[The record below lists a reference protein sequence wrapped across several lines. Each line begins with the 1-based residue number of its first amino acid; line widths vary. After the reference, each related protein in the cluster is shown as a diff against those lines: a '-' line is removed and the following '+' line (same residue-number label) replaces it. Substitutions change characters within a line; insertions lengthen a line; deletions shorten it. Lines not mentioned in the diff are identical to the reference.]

1 MSTIRVVLVEDHE
14 LVRRG
19 ISLVLASLDGFEV
32 VGEAGG
38 GVEALALINSM
49 DPDIVLSDARMPR
62 LDGPGLVKE
71 CAQHHPGIPV
81 VMLTTFDDDDVVR
94 AAVDAGAAGFLLK
107 DSTPEAIAD
116 ALRAAVRGEMTLDP
130 RITRSLLASQPVD
143 PLASLTPTE
152 REVASMLATG
162 AANAEIASELHMS
175 HGTVKN
181 HVSSLLRKMHQS
193 DRTRLALYLAG
204 LDRPL

>member
-32 VGEAGG
+32 AGEARD
-38 GVEALALINSM
+38 GVEALASINAVN
-49 DPDIVLSDARMPR
+49 PDVVLSDARMPR
-62 LDGPGLVKE
+62 LDGPGLVSE
-71 CAQHHPGIPV
+71 CAQHHPGVPV

-107 DSTPEAIAD
+107 DSTPEAIAE
-116 ALRAAVRGEMTLDP
+116 ALRAAVRGEMIVDP
-130 RITRSLLASQPVD
+130 RVTRSLLVSQSTD

-152 REVASMLATG
+152 REVAKMLATG

-193 DRTRLALYLAG
+193 DRTRLALYLARFDMS
-204 LDRPL
+204 L